1 MLRPLHRFHGGI
13 HPQEHKELT
22 RDRSIETVPLPDE
35 VVVTLHQGVGS
46 VNRSIVSVGDRV
58 EQGQRLSECFNPISV
73 PIHSPCSGTVTAI
86 EKRPFPHPSG
96 MEDQAIVIHRS
107 DDRSSPTGAE
117 EKQEL
122 SSLLQQLSP
131 EEIVTRIRMSGVIG
145 LGGAGFPTSVKIRTG
160 TQLPIKTLII
170 NGMECEPYI
179 TCDDVLMREE
189 ATEIIHGIE
198 ILDHLLK
205 PEEILVGIEDN
216 KPEAVEAMR
225 AAAALSSS
233 RIEIITAPTRYPSG
247 GERQLIK
254 ILTGRE
260 VPSGGRPHDISI
272 LCQNVATASSIYHA
286 LIGEPLTERLV
297 TVTGNGVERPGN
309 YRVAVG
315 MAIDELLRLCGISDE
330 NVRIT
335 VGGPMMGFP
344 LLNRGSPITKTV
356 NCLIIQK
363 GSTLPTPP
371 ARRNCIRC
379 AACSDACPALLL
391 PQQLY
396 WAAQSRD
403 FERTEALNLFDC
415 IECGCCN
422 HVCPS
427 HIPLVEYYRHAKGV
441 LRSQEHEQRKADRA
455 RNRHEFRDAR
465 LLREKEEKARKLAK
479 KRAALKAKEKRG
491 DSDGGDKKEAIRA
504 AIERAKA
511 KRAAMKSSTSE
522 KAATEEQQP
531 GQQHDSD
538 DNSNGVSN
546 GSA

>member
-1 MLRPLHRFHGGI
+1 MMRPLHRFHGGI
-13 HPQEHKELT
+13 HPQQHKKLT
-22 RDRSIETVPLPDE
+22 RDRAIEAVPVPDE

-46 VNRSIVSVGDRV
+46 VNRPIVSVGDPV
-58 EQGQRLSECFNPISV
+58 KKGQRLSECFNPTSV
-73 PIHSPCSGTVTAI
+73 PIHSPCTGTVTAI

-96 MEDQAIVIHRS
+96 MEDQAIVIRCVDNQS
-107 DDRSSPTGAE
+107 TPVPSS
-117 EKQEL
+117 EKPEL
-122 SSLLQQLSP
+122 QPLLQELSP
-131 EEIVTRIRMSGVIG
+131 EEIVTRIRMGGVIG
-145 LGGAGFPTSVKIRTG
+145 LGGAGFPTSVKVRTG
-160 TQLPIKTLII
+160 TQLPIRTLII

-179 TCDDVLMREE
+179 TCDDALMREQ

-198 ILDHLLK
+198 ILDHLLR
-205 PEEILVGIEDN
+205 PEEILVGVEDN
-216 KPEAVEAMR
+216 KPEAIQAMKK
-225 AAAALSSS
+225 AADRSASQ
-233 RIEIITAPTRYPSG
+233 IEIITTPTIYPSG

-254 ILTGRE
+254 ILTGQE
-260 VPSGGRPHDISI
+260 VPSGGLPHDLSI
-272 LCQNVATASSIYHA
+272 LCQNVATASSIYHT

-297 TVTGNGVERPGN
+297 TVTGDGVERPGN
-309 YRVAVG
+309 YRVPIG
-315 MAIDELLRLCGISDE
+315 MPIEELLQQCAVTRESA
-330 NVRIT
+330 RIT

-344 LLNRGSPITKTV
+344 LLNRRSPITKTV
-356 NCLIIQK
+356 NCLIVEK
-363 GSTLPTPP
+363 SSSLPAAPT
-371 ARRNCIRC
+371 RRNCIRC

-403 FERTEALNLFDC
+403 FERTEALHLFDC

-441 LRSQEHEQRKADRA
+441 LRSQQHEQKKADRA

-479 KRAALKAKEKRG
+479 KRAALKAREKSG
-491 DSDGGDKKEAIRA
+491 GQDDSGKKEAIRA

-511 KRAAMKSSTSE
+511 KRSAMKGSPE
-522 KAATEEQQP
+522 ADPAEEQQAEK
-531 GQQHDSD
+531 GHDSD
-538 DNSNGVSN
+538 KNSNGVSN